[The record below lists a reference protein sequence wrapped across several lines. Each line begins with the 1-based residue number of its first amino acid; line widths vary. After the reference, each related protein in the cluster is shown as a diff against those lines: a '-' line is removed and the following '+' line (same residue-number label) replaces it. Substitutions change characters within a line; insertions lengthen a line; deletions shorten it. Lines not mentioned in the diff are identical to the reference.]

1 MLGNNEVAV
10 CYQFP
15 RMWGTGPVRLFA
27 ALRVVIGA
35 RAKSMSY
42 GYSA

>member
-1 MLGNNEVAV
+1 V
-10 CYQFP
+10 CHRFP

-27 ALRVVIGA
+27 ALRVVNGA
-35 RAKSMSY
+35 TAKSMSY